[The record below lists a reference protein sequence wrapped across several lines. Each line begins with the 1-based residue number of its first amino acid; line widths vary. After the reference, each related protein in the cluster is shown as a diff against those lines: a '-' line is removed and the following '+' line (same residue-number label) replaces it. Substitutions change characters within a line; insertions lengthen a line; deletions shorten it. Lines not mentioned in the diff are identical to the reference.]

1 MMQEPRLMLC
11 DDLEGGMWGGEGG
24 SRRVLASGFCLV

>member
-1 MMQEPRLMLC
+1 MLC

-24 SRRVLASGFCLV
+24 SKGRVLASGFCLV